1 MTDFDFI
8 DEYEPDRSL
17 QAIRTLGRLLDDLER
32 VRIMNTNRIG
42 ALERSFGEAL
52 PHLVAISEPL
62 NDAEHLAELEMVRLW
77 RRMPLASWAKEV
89 RGLGEKSIA
98 RLYAEIGD
106 PSVGSIGHWE
116 VSSNGA
122 KRVTDT
128 HGGNAPDSA
137 MRVADTQ
144 ESHAEGANTDADSHL
159 STAPKNRTWVVDR
172 WYNRTVSQLWAYCGV
187 GDPERS
193 KIPKGAVQDELL
205 KRGKPRV
212 KKQLY
217 LIATSMLKAGNR
229 EVYDAARE
237 HYAERVHEQPCAPC
251 HAKAGDPWKPGH
263 QHMAALRK
271 VEKEFLKELW
281 VEARSL
287 REVTV

>member
-1 MTDFDFI
+1 MTEHDFI
-8 DEYEPDRSL
+8 EGYEPDRSL

-52 PHLVAISEPL
+52 PHLVEISEPL
-62 NDAEHLAELEMVRLW
+62 SQAEHLAELEMVRLW
-77 RRMPLASWAKEV
+77 RKMPLAPWAKGV

-106 PSVGSIGHWE
+106 PSIGSIGHWE
-116 VSSNGA
+116 TSGNGA
-122 KRVTDT
+122 TGVTDT
-128 HGGNAPDSA
+128 HIGEAPDSA
-137 MRVADTQ
+137 TRPADI
-144 ESHAEGANTDADSHL
+144 HGANAEGATETTDTHES
-159 STAPKNRTWVVDR
+159 SAPKNRTWVVDA

-237 HYAERVHEQPCAPC
+237 HYAERIHDRPCAPC
-251 HAKAGDPWKPGH
+251 HAKIGDPWKPGH

-271 VEKEFLKELW
+271 TEKEFLKELW
-281 VEARSL
+281 VEAR
-287 REVTV
+287 RMR